1 MYAPIKLSDGKISSL
16 PHFLSHKVST
26 NLGAIHLKQAGIYE
40 EFLKLVRPAE
50 DAKRIMDKDGAILL
64 DIRGSPL
71 SQRPEVDRGELR
83 DMLINSL
90 PENAIQWDH
99 KATSIDAFGT
109 NQYEV
114 KFANGRAFRA
124 DVLIGADGAWSKVRP
139 LMTTAKPEYSGTCF
153 IEIAYPAD
161 GREAERLAAAIGTGT
176 LVATAPG
183 KGIIAHRNADS
194 SISGYVALNKPESWI
209 RSIDFSHAQNSR
221 ELVSA
226 QFKSRSEQLVDFIT
240 TSTLAKPTIRP
251 IFALPVGHDWSRKA
265 GITLIGDATHLMSPF
280 AGEGANLA
288 MYDGADLAGA
298 IIANPNDLEQAIL
311 TYELALFERTL
322 DVARMSAEN
331 LRLFFGE
338 TAPHSVV
345 DLFSGQPDLAA
356 NEFPAHADFVYGEW
370 LRDGF
375 QAGEVP
381 LPHSD
386 PEYTLVLS
394 QAYSEAF
401 SLYGPTAQTLLPP
414 ITSEDVK
421 AAMRILLPSLVE
433 GLHGDERNVLLTLA
447 RMLYT
452 ATVGQF
458 TSKDHAA
465 LWAMALLS
473 EPSADVLSYAR
484 SAYLGEVIDAWSER
498 RIEGVALAD
507 DLSCRISGLLG

>member
-1 MYAPIKLSDGKISSL
+1 M
-16 PHFLSHKVST
+16 
-26 NLGAIHLKQAGIYE
+26 
-40 EFLKLVRPAE
+40 R
-50 DAKRIMDKDGAILL
+50 
-64 DIRGSPL
+64 
-71 SQRPEVDRGELR
+71 DRGELR

-99 KATSIDAFGT
+99 KATSIDAFET

-139 LMTTAKPEYSGTCF
+139 LMTTAKPEYSDTCF
-153 IEIAYPAD
+153 NEIAYPAD
-161 GREAERLAAAIGTGT
+161 GREAERLAVAIGTGT
-176 LVATAPG
+176 LVTTAPG

-221 ELVSA
+221 ELVYA
-226 QFKSRSEQLVDFIT
+226 QFKGRSEQLVDFIT
-240 TSTLAKPTIRP
+240 MSTLAKPTIRP
-251 IFALPVGHDWSRKA
+251 IFALPVGHDWSRKV

-345 DLFSGQPDLAA
+345 DLFSGL
-356 NEFPAHADFVYGEW
+356 F
-370 LRDGF
+370 
-375 QAGEVP
+375 
-381 LPHSD
+381 S
-386 PEYTLVLS
+386 PET
-394 QAYSEAF
+394 
-401 SLYGPTAQTLLPP
+401 
-414 ITSEDVK
+414 
-421 AAMRILLPSLVE
+421 
-433 GLHGDERNVLLTLA
+433 
-447 RMLYT
+447 
-452 ATVGQF
+452 
-458 TSKDHAA
+458 
-465 LWAMALLS
+465 
-473 EPSADVLSYAR
+473 
-484 SAYLGEVIDAWSER
+484 
-498 RIEGVALAD
+498 
-507 DLSCRISGLLG
+507 